1 MTKSLLALAT
11 LAFTT
16 LHAAAQVSYD
26 FAPNWLTPPPGT
38 ETIGSG
44 HGEVGVDSA
53 GNIYVSVDGKKEGGM
68 QVYGPDGKFKN
79 YLAGT
84 PGTLHGFTI
93 HKDADGEF
101 IYASVL
107 GQGKVLKMKLDGT
120 VVLTIEG
127 DAFGED
133 KKGKLKLTNVAVAD
147 TGDIYVVDGYGADW
161 IFQFDK
167 TGKLK
172 KTFGGR
178 VDPYKLSN
186 CHKIFIDPRFQP
198 NRLLLCDRGNNRIM
212 HLSLDGD
219 ILGVV
224 VDKDLRRPSSAS
236 FNGDLMCVAEIAG
249 RVSVWDKEGK
259 QVASLGVN
267 DTAGQTNTPGVKPQ
281 DWREGVVT
289 SPHGITFDAKGNI
302 METEWNN
309 FGRVLRWNKK

>member
-1 MTKSLLALAT
+1 MTKSFFALLTA
-11 LAFTT
+11 AFTT
-16 LHAAAQVSYD
+16 ITASAQVAYD

-44 HGEVGVDSA
+44 HGEIAVDSA
-53 GNIYVSVDGKKEGGM
+53 GNIYVSVDGKKEGGL

-79 YLAGT
+79 YVAGT
-84 PGTLHGFTI
+84 PGSLHGFTI
-93 HKDADGEF
+93 HKDAEGEF
-101 IYASVL
+101 IYATVL
-107 GQGKVLKMKLDGT
+107 SQSKLLKMKLDGT
-120 VVLTIEG
+120 VVLTIEKE
-127 DAFGED
+127 AFGED
-133 KKGKLKLTNVAVAD
+133 KMAKLKLTNVAVAD
-147 TGDIYVVDGYGADW
+147 TGDIYIVDGYGADW

-186 CHKIFIDPRFQP
+186 CHKIFVDPRFQP
-198 NRLLLCDRGNNRIM
+198 QRLLLCDRGNNRM
-212 HLSLDGD
+212 LHLSLDGD
-219 ILGVV
+219 ILGVI

-236 FNGDLMCVAEIAG
+236 FNGDLVCVAEIAG

-267 DTAGQTNTPGVKPQ
+267 DTPGQTNTPGVKPP

>member
-1 MTKSLLALAT
+1 MSKFLLSISAAFCALVSA
-11 LAFTT
+11 
-16 LHAAAQVSYD
+16 HADVAYD
-26 FAPNWLTPPPGT
+26 FVPNWLTPPAGS

-44 HGEVGVDSA
+44 HGEIGVDSA
-53 GNIYVSVDGKKEGGM
+53 GNIYVSVEGKKEGGL

-93 HKDADGEF
+93 VKDAEGEF
-101 IYASVL
+101 IYATVL
-107 GQGKVLKMKLDGT
+107 GQAKVLKMKLDGT
-120 VVLTIEG
+120 VVMTIETA
-127 DAFGED
+127 AFPAD
-133 KKGKLKLTNVAVAD
+133 KSAKLKLTNVAVANN
-147 TGDIYVVDGYGADW
+147 GDIYVVDGYGADW

-178 VDPYKLSN
+178 VEPLKLSN
-186 CHKIFIDPRFQP
+186 CHKLFVDNRFEP
-198 NRLLLCDRGNNRIM
+198 ARLLLCDRGNNRLL
-212 HLSLDGD
+212 HLNLDGEL
-219 ILGVV
+219 INVIA
-224 VDKDLRRPSSAS
+224 KDGLRRPSSAS
-236 FNGDLMCVAEIAG
+236 FNGDLVCIAEIAG

-267 DTAGQTNTPGVKPQ
+267 DTAGQTNTPGVKPP

-302 METEWNN
+302 LETEWNN